1 MRMRSA
7 SCARSR
13 LATEINRRI
22 QAGTFD
28 YAEFFPDSRN
38 AKIVGAANSPEAS
51 TGTVRHYGGLW
62 LQSRSDLA
70 QHSRYDYGNALRF
83 WYAQLAREGRVPLG
97 ERVAADVKNAELA
110 ALVGGVAW
118 PSPKMRNNNTLIP
131 LRSLFAFAAK
141 DGKFDDPAKDIKN
154 ATEEVR
160 G

>member
-1 MRMRSA
+1 M
-7 SCARSR
+7 
-13 LATEINRRI
+13 
-22 QAGTFD
+22 
-28 YAEFFPDSRN
+28 
-38 AKIVGAANSPEAS
+38 
-51 TGTVRHYGGLW
+51 
-62 LQSRSDLA
+62 
-70 QHSRYDYGNALRF
+70 
-83 WYAQLAREGRVPLG
+83 PLG